1 MERRLGL
8 LAATSV
14 VVGQVVA
21 VGIFLTP
28 ATMARTLGSPL
39 LVLMVWLLIGAT
51 AIAGAL
57 VYGELAARY
66 PEAGGGYVYLREA
79 WGPRVAFLYGW
90 QCLLVMD
97 PGIAAALA
105 AGLAAYVTYLVPMGA
120 GASRMLAIAV
130 IAAAASVNILG
141 TRAGARVVEALTGVK
156 LVALGAIVLGGFA
169 LGRGDWGH
177 FLPFAS
183 TRPGTPALPEAL
195 AGGLLAAFFAFG
207 GWWEATKLAGEVRD
221 PARTVPRALVLGIAV
236 VTVAYVATSAV
247 FLYLVPLEGVTSGE
261 AFAAQAGEAL
271 FGEVGGTVFTLIV
284 LVSIA
289 GSLLATLMGPPR
301 VYYAMGRD
309 GVFPSAVGEL
319 SPRFGTPARAIA
331 IQAGLASLLVALGT
345 FDQIVGYFVFVAVAF
360 VGLTVAGVFRLRGR
374 PGTAPAYVSPWYP
387 AAPIAFLV
395 LLTTLLLVV
404 AVGNPR
410 QSLGGVLVV
419 ALGLPVAA
427 LLPRRQRLEAAEG
440 TSI

>member
-39 LVLMVWLLIGAT
+39 LVLLVWLLIGAT

-105 AGLAAYVTYLVPMGA
+105 AGLAAYVSYLVPMAA
-120 GASRMLAIAV
+120 GTSKALAIAV
-130 IAAAASVNILG
+130 IAAAAAVNILG
-141 TRAGARVVEALTGVK
+141 TRVGARVVEALTGVK

-183 TRPGTPALPEAL
+183 TRAGTPALPEAL

-221 PARTVPRALVLGIAV
+221 PARTVPRALVLGIAI

-247 FLYLVPLEGVTSGE
+247 FLYLVPLERVTTGE

-284 LVSIA
+284 LVSVA

-374 PGTAPAYVSPWYP
+374 PGAAPAYIAPWYP
-387 AAPIAFLV
+387 AAPLVFLI

-427 LLPRRQRLEAAEG
+427 LVPRRHRLEAAEG